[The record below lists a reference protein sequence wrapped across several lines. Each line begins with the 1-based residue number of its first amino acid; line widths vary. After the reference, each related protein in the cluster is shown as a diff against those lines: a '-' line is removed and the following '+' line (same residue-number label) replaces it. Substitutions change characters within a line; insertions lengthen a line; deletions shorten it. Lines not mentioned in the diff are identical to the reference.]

1 MYVLASG
8 ILYFLVFSAA
18 AKDRPAGAVPRL
30 LLTDTLHPAG
40 NPTRRRRPRF
50 WGLPQVLCQTPPG
63 EQTASSAWQVS
74 TVSNVCVVHS
84 IYHHHYDTRFK
95 KTTSQVSLI
104 PIMVALRKLAKRAT
118 TYPKYNTFNRASS
131 ISFIL

>member
-1 MYVLASG
+1 MIKKSLVQNYIVGTMIKEALASG
-8 ILYFLVFSAA
+8 TFFFSAA
-18 AKDRPAGAVPRL
+18 AKGRPVGAVPRL

-74 TVSNVCVVHS
+74 TING
-84 IYHHHYDTRFK
+84 
-95 KTTSQVSLI
+95 SQVSLI
-104 PIMVALRKLAKRAT
+104 PIMVALRMLAKRRLQLILN
-118 TYPKYNTFNRASS
+118 KYNIKAITFNRASS
-131 ISFIL
+131 INFIL